1 VSTMTAAAQGADSA
15 VAAERN
21 KLAQLRR
28 LEEVLREEIDRSQ
41 QRERDLNAQL
51 ADVGRDALAQ
61 ERRVAD
67 AEQMMADHA
76 QALLQA
82 MAGLELEPQPVPP
95 NPLAMVQGQDAGSP
109 MGDRVQQETTST
121 QAFPVQGE
129 AGEGRE

>member
-1 VSTMTAAAQGADSA
+1 MSTMTAAAQGADSA